1 MNKQTRKIF
10 YISVYFNHEKLTL
23 GYMRQIKYKAVISV
37 KIYRKKKC
45 KRFRRR
51 QGQNQHI
58 LQSSILI
65 ENSKTTTESTVTD
78 LKKKR

>member
-1 MNKQTRKIF
+1 MRNLLWVYETNKIQGRHFCKDLQ
-10 YISVYFNHEKLTL
+10 EKN
-23 GYMRQIKYKAVISV
+23 
-37 KIYRKKKC
+37 C

-78 LKKKR
+78 FKKKEDKYKNNKITRHMFP